1 MQKLQEITKRTNIY
15 STNVSSFLPWFDTNN
30 GKNATLFE
38 FAENVATRHTV
49 KEIEKKITKEN
60 EEK

>member
-1 MQKLQEITKRTNIY
+1 VKNSRTSSTK
-15 STNVSSFLPWFDTNN
+15 P
-30 GKNATLFE
+30 NATLFE